1 VCRSTFFVGTQYTF
15 REWADWLPWC
25 GKRNFYREIEDPL
38 SALVKGG
45 YMRKKYKIL
54 LTLSEEDP
62 CSPVAIK
69 SVLEDKGYH
78 VTALGGSLATETLE
92 KKDFDLVITDLLAVL
107 QKAKELNPEIMAI
120 LVLTTRCKRVPT
132 AQATRSTAD
141 SYLFK
146 PFEWVELER
155 RVAGC
160 VEKLECRQAT
170 SQPKGQKPRFEE
182 EIPDFLKIMSHDIRG
197 SLVSISATLKLLSR
211 GHYGKMD
218 EDVANSIKK
227 LFSKTVDL
235 IQLTEEYLGKTVS
248 VNGGLEMEEEMLDL
262 VQDVIQPVLGELS
275 PELNENNIRV
285 DNLFSAVLSGQISI
299 RASRAWLKTVYR
311 NLLKNAVKYGGKGC
325 KIALS
330 FENRISSYRFSV
342 YNSGSP
348 VPEEYRAKLFSES
361 TRGNLCT
368 DGVGMGLYLIK
379 KIIQKRGGDIWY
391 EAKEDGSNF
400 VFTFPAGISSSLAC

>member
-1 VCRSTFFVGTQYTF
+1 MT
-15 REWADWLPWC
+15 
-25 GKRNFYREIEDPL
+25 
-38 SALVKGG
+38 
-45 YMRKKYKIL
+45 KKYEIL

-62 CSPVAIK
+62 YPPVAIK
-69 SVLEDKGYH
+69 FVLEEKGYQ
-78 VTALGGSLATETLE
+78 VTALGGSLAIETLE
-92 KKDFDLVITDLLAVL
+92 KKEFDLVITDLLVVL

-120 LVLTTRCKRVPT
+120 LVLTTRCKKVPT
-132 AQATRSTAD
+132 AQATRSPAD

-146 PFEWVELER
+146 PFELVELER

-160 VEKLECRQAT
+160 VEKLERRQTT
-170 SQPKGQKPRFEE
+170 SQPKSQEHRSEE

-218 EDVANSIKK
+218 EGVVNSINE

-248 VNGGLEMEEEMLDL
+248 VNGGLEMEEETLDV

-285 DNLFSAVLSGQISI
+285 DNRFSAVLSSQISI
-299 RASRAWLKTVYR
+299 RASRAWLKTVFR
-311 NLLKNAVKYGGKGC
+311 NLLKNAIKYGGKGC

-348 VPEEYRAKLFSES
+348 VPEEYRAKLFSKS
-361 TRGNLCT
+361 TRGNRALT
-368 DGVGMGLYLIK
+368 V
-379 KIIQKRGGDIWY
+379 W
-391 EAKEDGSNF
+391 EWVS
-400 VFTFPAGISSSLAC
+400 T

>member
-1 VCRSTFFVGTQYTF
+1 
-15 REWADWLPWC
+15 
-25 GKRNFYREIEDPL
+25 
-38 SALVKGG
+38 
-45 YMRKKYKIL
+45 MRKKYKIL

-62 CSPVAIK
+62 YPPAAIK
-69 SVLEDKGYH
+69 FVLEEKGYQ
-78 VTALGGSLATETLE
+78 VTELGGSLAIETLE
-92 KKDFDLVITDLLAVL
+92 WKEFDLVITDRLVVL

-120 LVLTTRCKRVPT
+120 FVLTTRCKKVPT
-132 AQATRSTAD
+132 AQATRFPAD

-146 PFEWVELER
+146 PFEWAELER
-155 RVAGC
+155 RAANC
-160 VEKLECRQAT
+160 VEKLERRQRT
-170 SQPKGQKPRFEE
+170 SQPKSQEHPSEE

-218 EDVANSIKK
+218 EGAVNSIKE
-227 LFSKTVDL
+227 LFLKTVEL

-248 VNGGLEMEEEMLDL
+248 VNGGLEMEEEMLDV

-285 DNLFSAVLSGQISI
+285 DNRFSAVLSGHISI
-299 RASRAWLKTVYR
+299 RASRAWLKTVFR
-311 NLLKNAVKYGGKGC
+311 NLLKNAIKYGGKGC

-348 VPEEYRAKLFSES
+348 VPEEVRANLFSIS
-361 TRGNLCT
+361 TRGNQGT

-400 VFTFPAGISSSLAC
+400 IFIFPAGISSSVVY